1 MSVGSLTCWNF
12 GDRVG
17 NRDFQGILQCV
28 SLGEKQEMLKIS
40 IWKQHTDEMEM
51 LEGNAFNVCDRLC
64 TLGFQPRADMSWQS
78 WANNELNQA
87 ATYPSPYANVSK
99 GNMCSMSATIGLR
112 EEDLLK
118 PYTLEIMKSH
128 VNRVENFMNALL
140 SNLSEKNRHA
150 RTLKFITES
159 GIWQLGP
166 PWTGI
171 FTD

>member
-1 MSVGSLTCWNF
+1 MSVGSLTYWNF

-87 ATYPSPYANVSK
+87 ATYPSPYATVSK
-99 GNMCSMSATIGLR
+99 
-112 EEDLLK
+112 
-118 PYTLEIMKSH
+118 
-128 VNRVENFMNALL
+128 
-140 SNLSEKNRHA
+140 
-150 RTLKFITES
+150 
-159 GIWQLGP
+159 
-166 PWTGI
+166 
-171 FTD
+171 